1 MHCRGKKLAPD
12 VDLNVVARGT
22 PGFSGADL
30 ANLAN
35 EAAIFAVRDGRDVIT
50 AADFDAARDRII
62 LGRREGSNVLLP
74 EEKHAVAVHESGHA
88 LVAALS
94 EHADPVAKVTILPAG
109 QALGVTEQLPL
120 VERHMY
126 GEDYLHDSLAV
137 RLGGRAAELVVLG
150 QGSTGAANDLAGATD
165 LATKMVREFGLSE
178 TLGPVGYPEGGSV
191 FLGGGGARHVQPP
204 VRRGDPGGDRRRGR
218 QAAARGRGT
227 GGRSC
232 SRRTG
237 PSSTRWPTCCWRRRR
252 WTGPRCTGWPA
263 CRTGRRRPRRWPRR
277 PPWPP
282 GRWPPPTPAIRPRV
296 VNRAE
301 RARVH
306 APGPVRARACNL
318 GDMAMALPANIPSP
332 SINSFSIGPLV
343 IHFYALAYLVGI
355 AAAIIITRRRWRA
368 VGGDPDIVG
377 DIALW
382 SVPAGI
388 IGGRIYF
395 DITTPMDIP
404 HVWYGVFA
412 VWDGGLGIWGGI
424 ALATVV
430 GLWRLRRHGVNTAQF
445 MDAVAPAL
453 LVAQGIGRIGNYFN
467 KELFGRPTSL
477 PWGLE
482 IPYQYRLSG
491 GIPDKYLNSS
501 TFQPTFL
508 YELIF
513 DFAWAA
519 VLVWLGHHRK
529 IKPPGL
535 FALYVFGYSAYRIFE
550 ESLRIDS
557 SVYFLGLR
565 LNTYIA
571 SALALIGLLWFWRI
585 QRRPD
590 PERPPP
596 PRRPE
601 AASARRGLRPP
612 KPQPRRRTRRPD
624 PAPRPPRSPTQTP
637 GVPRLRI
644 RHG

>member
-1 MHCRGKKLAPD
+1 M
-12 VDLNVVARGT
+12 
-22 PGFSGADL
+22 
-30 ANLAN
+30 
-35 EAAIFAVRDGRDVIT
+35 AV
-50 AADFDAARDRII
+50 
-62 LGRREGSNVLLP
+62 
-74 EEKHAVAVHESGHA
+74 
-88 LVAALS
+88 
-94 EHADPVAKVTILPAG
+94 
-109 QALGVTEQLPL
+109 
-120 VERHMY
+120 
-126 GEDYLHDSLAV
+126 
-137 RLGGRAAELVVLG
+137 
-150 QGSTGAANDLAGATD
+150 
-165 LATKMVREFGLSE
+165 
-178 TLGPVGYPEGGSV
+178 
-191 FLGGGGARHVQPP
+191 
-204 VRRGDPGGDRRRGR
+204 
-218 QAAARGRGT
+218 
-227 GGRSC
+227 
-232 SRRTG
+232 
-237 PSSTRWPTCCWRRRR
+237 
-252 WTGPRCTGWPA
+252 
-263 CRTGRRRPRRWPRR
+263 
-277 PPWPP
+277 
-282 GRWPPPTPAIRPRV
+282 
-296 VNRAE
+296 
-301 RARVH
+301 
-306 APGPVRARACNL
+306 
-318 GDMAMALPANIPSP
+318 ALPANIPSP

-491 GIPDKYLNSS
+491 GIPDKYLNAS

-519 VLVWLGHHRK
+519 ALVWLGHHGLRGRK

-571 SALALIGLLWFWRI
+571 SALAAGGLLWFWRI

-590 PERPPP
+590 PEPAPDP
-596 PRRPE
+596 APE
-601 AASARRGLRPP
+601 AASAAAEPSDP
-612 KPQPRRRTRRPD
+612 TEEPE
-624 PAPRPPRSPTQTP
+624 PAPAHAGAPASAGASASAEASASDPSPTTP
-637 GVPRLRI
+637 AAAPAPGQSQEPQES
-644 RHG
+644 HDSKSTDG